1 MSAKDCYSPTCLT
14 LNFTT
19 MKLYQFN
26 NVVVKETDQTPD
38 PLFNPNEIT
47 RVKDILDLH
56 KRGMSVAVSSSL
68 RGSFDDDRS
77 DYAKLSSPNMESD
90 KLFPSIPR
98 LVAQNAHYKSSLE
111 QRKIELEKAKELED
125 FKSKMNIETSSN
137 ADV

>member
-1 MSAKDCYSPTCLT
+1 MR
-14 LNFTT
+14 
-19 MKLYQFN
+19 LYQFN

-56 KRGMSVAVSSSL
+56 KRGISVAVPTSL

-77 DYAKLSSPNMESD
+77 DYAKLSSPNTEGD

-98 LVAQNAHYKSSLE
+98 LVAQNAHYKTSLE
-111 QRKIELEKAKELED
+111 QRKVELEHAQKLEEL
-125 FKSKMNIETSSN
+125 KTILN
-137 ADV
+137 ADNPSNTDV

>member
-1 MSAKDCYSPTCLT
+1 
-14 LNFTT
+14 

-38 PLFNPNEIT
+38 PLYNPNEIT

-56 KRGMSVAVSSSL
+56 KRGVSVAVPSSL

-77 DYAKLSSPNMESD
+77 DYAKLSSPNLESD

-98 LVAQNAHYKSSLE
+98 LVAQNAHYKTSLE
-111 QRKIELEKAKELED
+111 QRKVELEKAQELED